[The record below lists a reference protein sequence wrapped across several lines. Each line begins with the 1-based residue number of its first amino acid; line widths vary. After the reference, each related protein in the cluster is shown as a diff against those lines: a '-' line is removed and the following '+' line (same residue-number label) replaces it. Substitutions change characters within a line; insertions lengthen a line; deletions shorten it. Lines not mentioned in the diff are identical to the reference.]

1 MTPKIQQ
8 FLARRRPPTPC
19 LVVDL
24 DVVAARYAALRKA
37 LPLADIYYAV
47 KANPAPQILKTLA
60 GLGSRFDAAS
70 AREVDQ
76 ALDAGADPAHVSYGN
91 TVKKRCEIAHAYAR
105 GVRVFAFDSADE
117 LDKLAAEAPGS
128 QVYCRILTG
137 GDDARWPLSRKFGC
151 ELGMA
156 RDLLLRAADLKLDPV
171 GVSFH
176 VGSQQINTHRWEV
189 AIGRAAMVFSDLRE
203 AGLELRML
211 NLGGGF
217 PARYRGDDL
226 PPIDDFARAI
236 MTAMT
241 RHFGNALPEMIIE
254 PGRSIAAEAGVLRTE
269 VLLVS
274 RKDYADD
281 TRWVYLDVG
290 KFGGL
295 AETMDEAIRYPIVTP
310 CDGGPEGPVVIAGPT
325 CDGADILYER
335 TPYAL
340 PLALKSGDRIDLL
353 SAGAYTAVYASHGFN
368 GFTPMGEH
376 YI

>member
-1 MTPKIQQ
+1 MTPKIQE
-8 FLARRRPPTPC
+8 FLASRRPPTPC

-24 DVVAARYAALRKA
+24 DVVAARYAVLRQA
-37 LPLADIYYAV
+37 LPVADIYYAV
-47 KANPAPQILKTLA
+47 KANPAPQILQTLA

-91 TVKKRCEIAHAYAR
+91 TVKKRCEIAHAYSR
-105 GVRVFAFDSADE
+105 GVRMFAFDSADE
-117 LDKLAAEAPGS
+117 LDKLAAEAPRS
-128 QVYCRILTG
+128 QVYCRILTAD
-137 GDDARWPLSRKFGC
+137 DDARWPLSRKFGC

-156 RDLLLRAADLKLDPV
+156 RDLLLRAADLKLDPI

-236 MTAMT
+236 MNAMT

-274 RKDYADD
+274 RKHYADD
-281 TRWVYLDVG
+281 VRWVYLDVG

-295 AETMDEAIRYPIVTP
+295 AETMGEAIQYPIVTP
-310 CDGGPEGPVVIAGPT
+310 CDGGPKGPVVIAGPT

-368 GFTPMGEH
+368 GFMPMGEH